1 MKEKLAPR
9 YIRPFE
15 IIRRVHPRAYKLVLP
30 LQLDKIYNVFH
41 VSLLKNAEIDHSRV
55 LPQFPLEIEEDLTLK
70 VKLIRVRVSRN
81 LEVKEFLYINI
92 YMIQMNIFYAR
103 FE

>member
-1 MKEKLAPR
+1 
-9 YIRPFE
+9 
-15 IIRRVHPRAYKLVLP
+15 
-30 LQLDKIYNVFH
+30 
-41 VSLLKNAEIDHSRV
+41 V

-70 VKLIRVRVSRN
+70 VKPIRVRVRRN